1 MSEKELIDEKLIRNL
16 KDRERYANSEEV
28 RRKNAY
34 KRSKSE
40 AKRFVIKIGVES
52 DLKDLKTLLDKRLKE
67 F

>member
-1 MSEKELIDEKLIRNL
+1 MSEKELQEKRLIRNI
-16 KDRERYANSEEV
+16 KDRERYSQSEEV

-40 AKRFVIKIGVES
+40 AKRFVSKLGVEE
-52 DLKDLKTLLDKRLKE
+52 DLKDLKALLDKRLEE

>member
-1 MSEKELIDEKLIRNL
+1 MTEKELKDKRLIRNV
-16 KDRERYANSEEV
+16 KDRERYANSEEF

-40 AKRFVIKIGVES
+40 AKRFVTKLGLEE
-52 DLKDLKTLLDKRLKE
+52 DLRDLKTLLDKRLEE

>member
-1 MSEKELIDEKLIRNL
+1 MSEKDIEKAKEIRNI
-16 KDRERYANSEEV
+16 KDRLRYSQNEEV

-40 AKRFVIKIGVES
+40 AKRFVIKIGIEE
-52 DLKDLKTLLDKRLKE
+52 DLKELKILLDKRLKE

>member
-1 MSEKELIDEKLIRNL
+1 MSEKELIDERLIRNL
-16 KDRERYANSEEV
+16 KDRERYANSEEI

-40 AKRFVIKIGVES
+40 AKRFVTKLGIEE

>member
-1 MSEKELIDEKLIRNL
+1 MSEKEVKDIKKLRNA
-16 KDRERYANSEEV
+16 KDRERYANSEEF

-40 AKRFVIKIGVES
+40 AKRFITKLGTEE
-52 DLKDLKTLLDKRLKE
+52 DLKDLKALLDKRLEE

>member
-1 MSEKELIDEKLIRNL
+1 MSEKELIDERLIRNL
-16 KDRERYANSEEV
+16 KDRERYANSEEF

-40 AKRFVIKIGVES
+40 AKRFVTKLGIEE
-52 DLKDLKTLLDKRLKE
+52 DLKDLKALLDKRLKE

>member
-1 MSEKELIDEKLIRNL
+1 MSENEIEKIKEIRNI
-16 KDRERYANSEEV
+16 KDRLRYSQSEEV
-28 RRKNAY
+28 RRKNVY

-40 AKRFVIKIGVES
+40 AKRFVIKIGIES

>member
-1 MSEKELIDEKLIRNL
+1 MSEKEIKDKRLMRNVKDRQRYAIDE
-16 KDRERYANSEEV
+16 DF

-40 AKRFVIKIGVES
+40 AKRFVTKLGIKE
-52 DLKDLKTLLDKRLKE
+52 DLKDLKTLLDKRLEE

>member
-1 MSEKELIDEKLIRNL
+1 MTEKDLHDKRKMRNV
-16 KDRERYANSEEV
+16 KDRERYANSEEF
-28 RRKNAY
+28 RKKNAY

-40 AKRFVIKIGVES
+40 AKRFVTKLGIEE